1 MSIAF
6 DTLEYA
12 NELKAAGFTDLQ
24 AEAQAKALARI
35 VQETLTTKQDLR
47 DLEYRLTIKLGG
59 MMTASIALVAAIVKL
74 F

>member
-24 AEAQAKALARI
+24 AEAQAKALACI
-35 VQETLTTKQDLR
+35 VQETLAIQDLR

-59 MMTASIALVAAIVKL
+59 MMAASIALVAAIVKL

>member
-35 VQETLTTKQDLR
+35 VQETLAIQDLR

-59 MMTASIALVAAIVKL
+59 MMAASIALVAAIVKL